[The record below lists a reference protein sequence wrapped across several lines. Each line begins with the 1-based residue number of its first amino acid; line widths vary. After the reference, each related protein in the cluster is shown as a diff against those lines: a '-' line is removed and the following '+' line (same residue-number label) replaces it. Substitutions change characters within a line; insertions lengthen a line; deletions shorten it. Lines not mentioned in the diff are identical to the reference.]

1 MEQAYYRPGP
11 CNEMQQPL
19 DNGGQVCHTNSM
31 ENQISLTYAVQPA
44 GWTALD
50 PQKALWAL
58 DVEDAR
64 RCAHLLGQH
73 CLLWVAPV
81 VGKPYALCH
90 L

>member
-1 MEQAYYRPGP
+1 MGMK
-11 CNEMQQPL
+11 NEL
-19 DNGGQVCHTNSM
+19 R
-31 ENQISLTYAVQPA
+31 LTYAVQPA

-81 VGKPYALCH
+81 VGAPYALCH

>member
-1 MEQAYYRPGP
+1 
-11 CNEMQQPL
+11 MQQPL

-44 GWTALD
+44 TWLSLD
-50 PQKALWAL
+50 PQRAMWAL
-58 DVEDAR
+58 DLEDAR